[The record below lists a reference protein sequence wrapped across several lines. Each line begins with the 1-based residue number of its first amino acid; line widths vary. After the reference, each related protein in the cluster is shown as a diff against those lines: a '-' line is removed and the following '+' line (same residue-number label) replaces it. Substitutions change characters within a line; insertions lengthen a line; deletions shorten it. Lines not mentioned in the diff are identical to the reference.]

1 MDKSFTLSL
10 GLRAHQFFHGFESF
24 YHKLSTNLTTNLP
37 QQQLTINLVLLV
49 QNLLHSTTKTYHISL
64 RALPIFCATLNLPQN
79 LTTNFHN
86 SLQTYHKT
94 YHVFIANFR
103 DTRVKRSFRDSF
115 YFQNFCIDVFQL
127 NCIIVLILE
136 PFILLLFAKLKGFTC
151 NCYY

>member
-1 MDKSFTLSL
+1 MIDLEKMMDKSFTLSL

-49 QNLLHSTTKTYHISL
+49 QNLLHSTTKTL

-103 DTRVKRSFRDSF
+103 DTRVQGAFGILFIFKIFVSMCPTKLYYCVDLRAFHF
-115 YFQNFCIDVFQL
+115 GYLL
-127 NCIIVLILE
+127 N
-136 PFILLLFAKLKGFTC
+136 
-151 NCYY
+151 